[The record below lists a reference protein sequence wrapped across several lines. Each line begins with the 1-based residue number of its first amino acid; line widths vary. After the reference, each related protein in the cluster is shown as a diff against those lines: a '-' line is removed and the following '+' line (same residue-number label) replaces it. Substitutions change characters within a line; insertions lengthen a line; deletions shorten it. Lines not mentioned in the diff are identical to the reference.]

1 MERMTRNRWLYRL
14 LIIFIFVLSNIMC
27 IVVCYNW
34 AFMECGIR
42 YRGFSAPAYTALF
55 SGIPYF
61 IALIGC
67 IVGVVVLHKNLKNK
81 ILRIP

>member
-27 IVVCYNW
+27 IVVSYNW

-42 YRGFSAPAYTALF
+42 YRGFSALL
-55 SGIPYF
+55 IPPCF
-61 IALIGC
+61 QESPTSS
-67 IVGVVVLHKNLKNK
+67 
-81 ILRIP
+81 R

>member
-27 IVVCYNW
+27 IVVSYNW
-34 AFMECGIR
+34 AFME
-42 YRGFSAPAYTALF
+42 YRGFCAPAYTALF

-67 IVGVVVLHKNLKNK
+67 IIGVVVLHKNLKK
-81 ILRIP
+81 